1 MKAFRTT
8 IVIAAEPGTIWQLLT
23 DGPGYPDWNTT
34 VRGVDGTI
42 APNQKIT
49 VRVNAAP
56 GRSFPVR
63 VVEFVP
69 GSRMV
74 WRGGLP
80 LGLFV
85 GTRTYQLRP
94 VGGGQV
100 EFTMREE
107 FTGPLAPLITK
118 SIPDLQPAFDEFA
131 ACLKARA
138 ERSG

>member
-1 MKAFRTT
+1 MRSFATKIT
-8 IVIAAEPGTIWQLLT
+8 IAAGPQAIWKLLT
-23 DGPGYPDWNTT
+23 DGPGYPDWNST

-42 APNQKIT
+42 ALNEKIT
-49 VRVNAAP
+49 VRVSATP
-56 GRSFPVR
+56 SRSFPVR

-80 LGLFV
+80 LGLFA
-85 GTRTYQLRP
+85 GTRTYQLKP
-94 VGGGQV
+94 LAGGQV

-107 FTGPLAPLITK
+107 YTGPLAPLITK

-131 ACLKARA
+131 ACLKARS